1 MQGTVVN
8 QELPSSHG
16 GSLEIAL
23 TAPVNETIMYS
34 LNYQTTES
42 ISKNDHFARNYE

>member
-8 QELPSSHG
+8 RELPSSHGG

-42 ISKNDHFARNYE
+42 ISKKRPFC

>member
-16 GSLEIAL
+16 GSLEI
-23 TAPVNETIMYS
+23 ETIMYS